1 MRSTSLPMGRVG
13 FGLLGAIILG
23 LTFLLAPVAGAQSTP
38 VPGAEPVR
46 TISVSGTGTVM
57 IDPDTARL
65 DLGVVSN
72 DESLEIAQTEVSE
85 GLASITTVL
94 TDAGIAPEDI
104 ATTTYTV
111 YPVPE
116 YDRDG
121 NYVGI
126 ERYEVSSGF
135 SIVIRDIESVGTIL
149 DAAVEAGANN
159 VWGVSFYVE
168 DPSSA
173 ASQARSQAVDD
184 ARAKADELA
193 TASGMVVTNV
203 VSITETSAPPPMPLD
218 YDLGRGGADMV
229 ASEAAAAVPVSPG
242 QSEVRVDLQITFEIE
257 QAAGYT
263 DFGYTPVIRE
273 SRTEAAAARDPS
285 TPPR

>member
-1 MRSTSLPMGRVG
+1 MRNTSLPAGRAR
-13 FGLLGAIILG
+13 FGILAVLFLG
-23 LTFLLAPVAGAQSTP
+23 LSLLLTPLAGAQSTP
-38 VPGAEPVR
+38 GPGVPGTETIR
-46 TISVSGTGTVM
+46 TISVSGTGTVK

-72 DESLEIAQTEVSE
+72 NESLEVAQTEVSE

-94 TDAGIAPEDI
+94 SDAGIAPEDI
-104 ATTTYTV
+104 ATTSYTV

-135 SIVIRDIESVGTIL
+135 SIVVRDIESVGTVL

-159 VWGVSFYVE
+159 VWGISFYVD

-173 ASQARSQAVDD
+173 ATQARALAVED

-203 VSITETSAPPPMPLD
+203 VSITETSAPPPMPLQN
-218 YDLGRGGADMV
+218 DLGRGGADMV
-229 ASEAAAAVPVSPG
+229 ASEQAASVPVSPG

-257 QAAGYT
+257 QAAG
-263 DFGYTPVIRE
+263 
-273 SRTEAAAARDPS
+273 
-285 TPPR
+285 

>member
-1 MRSTSLPMGRVG
+1 MRSLSRPVGRAG
-13 FGLLGAIILG
+13 IGIIAALLLGLSFIMSPFA
-23 LTFLLAPVAGAQSTP
+23 AAQSTP
-38 VPGAEPVR
+38 VPGAETIR
-46 TISVSGTGTVM
+46 TISVTGTGTVK

-72 DESLEIAQTEVSE
+72 NESLEVAQTEVSD
-85 GLASITTVL
+85 GLEAITQVL
-94 TDAGIAPEDI
+94 TDAGILPEDI
-104 ATTTYTV
+104 ATTSYNV
-111 YPVPE
+111 YPIAE

-135 SIVIRDIESVGTIL
+135 SIVVRDVESVGTIL

-159 VWGVSFYVE
+159 VWGISFYVE

-173 ASQARSQAVDD
+173 ASQARSLAVED
-184 ARAKADELA
+184 ARGKADELA

-203 VSITETSAPPPMPLD
+203 VSIVETSAPDPMPLQ
-218 YDLGRGGADMV
+218 YDLGRGGADMDMV
-229 ASEAAAAVPVSPG
+229 AAEQASSVPVSPG

-257 QAAGYT
+257 QAAG
-263 DFGYTPVIRE
+263 
-273 SRTEAAAARDPS
+273 
-285 TPPR
+285 

>member
-1 MRSTSLPMGRVG
+1 MRNTSLPAGRTR
-13 FGLLGAIILG
+13 FGILAALFLG
-23 LTFLLAPVAGAQSTP
+23 LSLLLTPLAGAQSTP
-38 VPGAEPVR
+38 GPGVPGSETIR
-46 TISVSGTGTVM
+46 TISVSGTGTVK

-72 DESLEIAQTEVSE
+72 NESLEVAQTEVSE
-85 GLASITTVL
+85 GLANITEVL
-94 TDAGIAPEDI
+94 TDAGIMPEDM
-104 ATTTYTV
+104 ATTSYNV
-111 YPVPE
+111 YPIAE

-126 ERYEVSSGF
+126 ERYEVSSGL
-135 SIVIRDIESVGTIL
+135 SIVVRDVESVGTVL

-159 VWGVSFYVE
+159 VWGISFYVE

-173 ASQARSQAVDD
+173 ASQARSQAVES

-203 VSITETSAPPPMPLD
+203 VSISETSAPPPMPLQ
-218 YDLGRGGADMV
+218 YDLERGGADMA
-229 ASEAAAAVPVSPG
+229 ASQEAAAVPVSPG

-257 QAAGYT
+257 QAAG
-263 DFGYTPVIRE
+263 
-273 SRTEAAAARDPS
+273 
-285 TPPR
+285 